1 MPEPQPQPP
10 PSQPPPDAKAPQ
22 ALPEMRFE
30 GIGVS
35 PGVAKGLTFLYGKP
49 EENVAKRSIT
59 DKDIEAEINRFENAL
74 VQTREQ
80 IIDIQKQIAQAIG
93 NADASIFEA
102 HLLVTEDSTL
112 IEGVINILKNE
123 RVNVEFALVQFAQ
136 IYIGIFEKREEE
148 YLRERAADI
157 RDVTN
162 RILRNLQGKEHFDLR
177 RLQEPRIVI
186 AYDLAPSDTAVMDKK
201 KVLGFCTDIG
211 SRTSH
216 TAIMARSLDIPAV
229 VGLHN
234 ASAQIAPNQVALVD
248 GYEGLL
254 IINPT
259 EQTLF
264 EYGQLEVKRHDIEIQ
279 LDKLHDLPAI
289 TTDGSRVALHVNI
302 EGPDDIP
309 AVLKCGAEGVGL
321 FRTEYIFMN
330 RSDLPSEE
338 EQYKAYVE
346 VAQKLFPR
354 QVIIRTLDLGG
365 DKFLSHFEVPQEMNP
380 FLGWRAI
387 RFCLERTDIFLTQL
401 RAILRA
407 SEVGN
412 VKMMYPLISSKQE
425 FCQANEILQIAR
437 QELEEQKKGFNPS
450 MEVGAMIEVPSAAI
464 TANHI
469 AEEADFFS
477 IGTNDLIQYSLAV
490 DRVNEKIAYLYDPAH
505 PAILRLI
512 SEIIQAGHNHGIEV
526 GICGEMGGDVTL
538 TPLLIGM
545 GIDEISMNASSIPVV
560 KKMIRSIGRQ
570 ECENFAREMLKL
582 SSGEQIWEHS
592 RQVVLAKAPELL
604 ELG

>member
-1 MPEPQPQPP
+1 MAEPQHQPDLKP
-10 PSQPPPDAKAPQ
+10 ADSPAP
-22 ALPEMRFE
+22 LPEMRFE

-49 EENVAKRSIT
+49 EENVGKRSIT
-59 DKDIEAEINRFENAL
+59 DKDIDLEINRFENAL
-74 VQTREQ
+74 VQTRQ
-80 IIDIQKQIAQAIG
+80 QVIDIQKQIAQAIG

-112 IEGVINILKNE
+112 IEGVINILRTEK
-123 RVNVEFALVQFAQ
+123 VNVEFALVQFAQ
-136 IYIGIFEKREEE
+136 VYIGIFEKREEE

-177 RLQEPRIVI
+177 QLQEPRIVI
-186 AYDLAPSDTAVMDKK
+186 SYDLAPSDTAVMDRK

-234 ASAQIAPNQVALVD
+234 ASTQIAPNQVALVD

-279 LDKLHDLPAI
+279 LDKLHDLPAV
-289 TTDGSRVALHVNI
+289 TTDGGHIALHVNI

-330 RSDLPSEE
+330 RSNLPSEE

-354 QVIIRTLDLGG
+354 PVIIRTLDLGG

-437 QELEEQKKGFNPS
+437 QELEEQKKGFNAS

-477 IGTNDLIQYSLAV
+477 IGTNDLIQYALAV

-526 GICGEMGGDVTL
+526 GLCGEMGGDVTL

-545 GIDEISMNASSIPVV
+545 GIDEISMNASAIPVV

-582 SSGEQIWEHS
+582 CSGEQIWEHS

>member
-1 MPEPQPQPP
+1 
-10 PSQPPPDAKAPQ
+10 
-22 ALPEMRFE
+22 MRFE

-49 EENVAKRSIT
+49 EENVAKHNISEKEI
-59 DKDIEAEINRFENAL
+59 DAEINRFENAL

-93 NADASIFEA
+93 KTDASIFEA

-112 IEGVINILKNE
+112 IDGVINILRAEK
-123 RVNVEFALVQFAQ
+123 VNVEFALVQFAQ

-186 AYDLAPSDTAVMDKK
+186 AYDLAPSDTAVMDKQ

-216 TAIMARSLDIPAV
+216 TAIMARSLNIPAV

-264 EYGQLEVKRHDIEIQ
+264 EYGKLEIKRHDIEIQ
-279 LDKLHDLPAI
+279 LDKLHDLPAS
-289 TTDGSRVALHVNI
+289 TTDDRRIALHVNI

-309 AVLKCGAEGVGL
+309 AVLKSGADGVGL

-338 EQYKAYVE
+338 EQYKAYFE
-346 VAQKLFPR
+346 VAQKLHPR
-354 QVIIRTLDLGG
+354 PVIIRTLDLGG
-365 DKFLSHFEVPQEMNP
+365 DKFVSDFQVSQEMNP

-401 RAILRA
+401 RAVLRA
-407 SEVGN
+407 SELGN

-477 IGTNDLIQYSLAV
+477 IGTNDLIQYALAV

-538 TPLLIGM
+538 IPLLIGM
-545 GIDEISMNASSIPVV
+545 GIDEISMNATAIPVV